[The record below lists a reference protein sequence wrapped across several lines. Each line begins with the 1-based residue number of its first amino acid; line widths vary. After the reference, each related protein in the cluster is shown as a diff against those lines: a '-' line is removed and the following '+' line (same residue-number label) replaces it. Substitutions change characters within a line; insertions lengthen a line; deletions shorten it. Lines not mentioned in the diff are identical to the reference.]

1 MDIAKQVVIL
11 SAEKT
16 GKTQAE
22 NLTRT
27 ENLIGIL
34 NDIDLPFKQTIGAF
48 NHVTQQ
54 SFVVIINDEQDVDF
68 LKNIAFKTLDQ
79 TAIVLQDANR
89 QAHLITNTGESTNI
103 GKLDVVTKEVAL
115 NLGNYTIMN
124 DQYYSTIN

>member
-16 GKTQAE
+16 DKTQAE
-22 NLTRT
+22 NLIRT

-34 NDIDLPFKQTIGAF
+34 NDIDLPFKQTLGAF
-48 NHVTQQ
+48 NGVTEQT
-54 SFVVIINDEQDVDF
+54 FVVVINDEQDVDF

-79 TAIVLQDANR
+79 KAILLQDANR

-124 DQYYSTIN
+124 DQYYSVIN